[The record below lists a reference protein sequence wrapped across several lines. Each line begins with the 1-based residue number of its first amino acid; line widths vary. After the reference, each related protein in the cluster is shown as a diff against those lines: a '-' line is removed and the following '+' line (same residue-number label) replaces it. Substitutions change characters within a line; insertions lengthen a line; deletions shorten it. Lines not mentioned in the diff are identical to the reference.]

1 MLKNLRRFFDQN
13 IQSISGGQHAGLPER
28 ALQLATASLLI
39 EVSRADFHVNAQE
52 KQAIVDAVQQMFSLT
67 TQETHELV
75 ELAESE
81 IEDATCLFEFTRL
94 VNEHFDYSQ
103 KLKIVEM
110 MWRVSYADLDKDKYE
125 EHLIRK
131 ISELI
136 HVSHHD
142 FVRMRHQ
149 VEPS

>member
-13 IQSISGGQHAGLPER
+13 IQSISGGQHSAPPER

-39 EVSRADFHVNAQE
+39 EVSRADFNVDAKE
-52 KQAIVDAVQQMFSLT
+52 KRAIVGAVQQMFSLSE
-67 TQETHELV
+67 QETHEIV

-94 VNEHFDYSQ
+94 VNDHFDYDQ

-110 MWRVSYADLDKDKYE
+110 MWRVSYVDLDKDKYE

-136 HVSHHD
+136 YVSHHD
-142 FVRMRHQ
+142 FVRMRHL
-149 VEPS
+149 VEEQ